1 MALNLWAVFTII
13 EVLDEQSYILTI
25 PKNSRILDE

>member
-25 PKNSRILDE
+25 PKKFQNIR